1 MTEREF
7 YSTCLGFKRKELN
20 HKKELRRTQ
29 WLILNSFAD
38 QKKLPRNESKWMPLP
53 GDVIIEYKAP
63 PKEILKQW
71 DAMFRNSNKKL
82 V

>member
-20 HKKELRRTQ
+20 SSRRTRRTQ

-38 QKKLPRNESKWMPLP
+38 QKKLPRNEANWMPLA
-53 GDVIIEYKAP
+53 GDVIEVYRAP
-63 PKEILKQW
+63 SPEVLREWQS
-71 DAMFRNSNKKL
+71 MFKKL
-82 V
+82 EWNQD